1 MVVKAGHA
9 LVKKTPGEGLAVRSD
24 SFVVET
30 DVHYPTD
37 TNLLYDAVRKVIAT
51 SAGRCADAGLSDWRQ
66 HAYIT
71 CAA

>member
-1 MVVKAGHA
+1 MTNATTT
-9 LVKKTPGEGLAVRSD
+9 LTS
-24 SFVVET
+24 T
-30 DVHYPTD
+30 DPTD